1 MSFFFLYKSE
11 NRRLEQILPQGIDT
25 SGWEEEVG
33 RGCRRVNMMQILC
46 THVYKQE
53 I

>member
-1 MSFFFLYKSE
+1 
-11 NRRLEQILPQGIDT
+11 
-25 SGWEEEVG
+25 VG

-53 I
+53 IWDLLKLF